1 MITVMTSVVERYL
14 ETLQEQN
21 WEALGATLS
30 PEEFRRIGPFC
41 DTLTSKTEYVK
52 FLEGVVST
60 LGQYRVRTRRIVAG
74 NGADRSSATVYAEIN
89 ESFVA
94 NGSKMDFPEV
104 LVFDVG
110 ADGLITQVQVY
121 TMRPG
126 EDAPVPG
133 GKAQAS
139 TPS

>member
-1 MITVMTSVVERYL
+1 MTTVVERYL

-30 PEEFRRIGPFC
+30 PKEFRRIGPFC
-41 DTLTSKTEYVK
+41 DTLTSKTEYIK
-52 FLEGVVST
+52 FLAGVVPI
-60 LGQYRVRTRRIVAG
+60 LAQYQLRTRRIVAG
-74 NGADRSSATVYAEIN
+74 DSAEGSSATVYAEIN

-104 LVFDVG
+104 LVFDLG

-121 TMRPG
+121 MMRPG
-126 EDAPVPG
+126 EDPALPG
-133 GKAQAS
+133 AKAQAS

>member
-1 MITVMTSVVERYL
+1 MITIMTIVVERYL

-21 WEALGATLS
+21 WEALEATLS
-30 PEEFRRIGPFC
+30 PNEFRRIGPFC
-41 DTLTSKTEYVK
+41 DTLTSTTEYVK

-60 LGQYRVRTRRIVAG
+60 LGQYQVRTRRIVAG
-74 NGADRSSATVYAEIN
+74 DSADGSTAVYAEIN

-104 LVFDVG
+104 LVFDIG

-121 TMRPG
+121 MMRPG

>member
-1 MITVMTSVVERYL
+1 MITVMTTVVERYL

-30 PEEFRRIGPFC
+30 PKEFRRIGPFC

-52 FLEGVVST
+52 FLEGIVSA
-60 LGQYRVRTRRIVAG
+60 LGQYGVRTRRIVAG
-74 NGADRSSATVYAEIN
+74 DGADGSTAVYAEIN
-89 ESFVA
+89 ESFIA

-104 LVFDVG
+104 LVFDIG
-110 ADGLITQVQVY
+110 ADGLITRVQVY
-121 TMRPG
+121 MMRPG

-133 GKAQAS
+133 GKARPS

>member
-1 MITVMTSVVERYL
+1 MTTVVERYL
-14 ETLQEQN
+14 EALREQN

-30 PEEFRRIGPFC
+30 PKEFRRTGPFC
-41 DTLTSKTEYVK
+41 DTLTSTTEYIK
-52 FLEGVVST
+52 FLAGVVPT
-60 LGQYRVRTRRIVAG
+60 LGQYEVRRRRIVTG
-74 NGADRSSATVYAEIN
+74 DGADGSSATVYAEIT

-94 NGSKMDFPEV
+94 NGTKMDDPEV

-121 TMRPG
+121 IMRPD
-126 EDAPVPG
+126 EDVTMPG
-133 GKAQAS
+133 AKAQTS

>member
-1 MITVMTSVVERYL
+1 VVERYL
-14 ETLQEQN
+14 EALQEQD

-30 PEEFRRIGPFC
+30 PTEFRRIGPFC
-41 DTLTSKTEYVK
+41 DTLTGKAEYLK
-52 FLEGVVST
+52 FLEGLVPT
-60 LGQYRVRTRRIVAG
+60 LGQYRVRPRRIVAG
-74 NGADRSSATVYAEIN
+74 DGGDGSSIAVYAEIN

-104 LVFDVG
+104 LAFDVG

-126 EDAPVPG
+126 GEAAVPG
-133 GKAQAS
+133 GKARAS
-139 TPS
+139 TAS